1 MQPTSIP
8 KKALI
13 TYGALI
19 LVFLFL
25 FLLSFQLS
33 IFYPIYG
40 DESDW
45 KLISSRFLLDQKK
58 LVYFFPACLNS
69 FVLEAPISWYP
80 GRLLDSL
87 IYQGAHDHA
96 QLRIVG
102 IAQYIFLITIFW
114 QIAYLRTNLG
124 MLRSFLFVVAFLSI
138 GVLPVLLIFNRPEQP
153 LLMYLSLCIYLAV
166 LNSHKPNRLLA
177 NQVFVTVV
185 FCLLA
190 NLMIAAHPKGIY
202 LLPIVLIAFRKLVKS
217 PRYLLILLGVMCWTS
232 VETIQLWNARTT
244 CAASPWLETT
254 LRAMTLN
261 IGSLFS
267 EPTAFLLQVIKNC
280 VRFYSYL
287 NEIFFHST
295 YQSQWLPS
303 LELSTY
309 KQFALRLL
317 NALCWMVLTT
327 IFVYLGLKLRKTKL
341 AAGRMFESFAF
352 AIVMCLA
359 LITVM
364 QIGKNFYESA
374 LILPLLLLLCIFLI
388 NRQDGKGIKFI
399 TQIALPALL
408 VVGALSS
415 YTRYALWEDYLP
427 PWRAAA
433 IAPSINHDLVAD
445 FAKDQCGIGDQARKL
460 ILDSSTYTTFW
471 HHPLPVFS
479 GYLFGWYATGTDY
492 KSTIAGLNPEGLVAM
507 CDGLPAGLL
516 SLSKKNGGMCCMS
529 RSNLERLTQK

>member
-190 NLMIAAHPKGIY
+190 NLRNAAHP
-202 LLPIVLIAFRKLVKS
+202 
-217 PRYLLILLGVMCWTS
+217 
-232 VETIQLWNARTT
+232 N
-244 CAASPWLETT
+244 
-254 LRAMTLN
+254 
-261 IGSLFS
+261 
-267 EPTAFLLQVIKNC
+267 
-280 VRFYSYL
+280 
-287 NEIFFHST
+287 
-295 YQSQWLPS
+295 
-303 LELSTY
+303 
-309 KQFALRLL
+309 
-317 NALCWMVLTT
+317 
-327 IFVYLGLKLRKTKL
+327 GL
-341 AAGRMFESFAF
+341 
-352 AIVMCLA
+352 
-359 LITVM
+359 
-364 QIGKNFYESA
+364 Y
-374 LILPLLLLLCIFLI
+374 
-388 NRQDGKGIKFI
+388 
-399 TQIALPALL
+399 
-408 VVGALSS
+408 
-415 YTRYALWEDYLP
+415 
-427 PWRAAA
+427 
-433 IAPSINHDLVAD
+433 
-445 FAKDQCGIGDQARKL
+445 
-460 ILDSSTYTTFW
+460 
-471 HHPLPVFS
+471 
-479 GYLFGWYATGTDY
+479 
-492 KSTIAGLNPEGLVAM
+492 
-507 CDGLPAGLL
+507 
-516 SLSKKNGGMCCMS
+516 
-529 RSNLERLTQK
+529 

>member
-13 TYGALI
+13 IYSALI

-25 FLLSFQLS
+25 FLLSFELS
-33 IFYPIYG
+33 IFYPIYS

-69 FVLEAPISWYP
+69 FVLDAPISWYP

-87 IYQGAHDHA
+87 IYQGAHDNA

-102 IAQYIFLITIFW
+102 IVQYVFLITIFW

-124 MLRSFLFVVAFLSI
+124 MLRSFLFVLAFLSI
-138 GVLPVLLIFNRPEQP
+138 GVLPVLLIFNRPEQS
-153 LLMYLSLCIYLAV
+153 LLVYLSLCIYLAV
-166 LNSHKPNRLLA
+166 LNSNKPNRLLA
-177 NQVFVTVV
+177 NQLFVTIL

-190 NLMIAAHPKGIY
+190 NLMIATHPKGIY
-202 LLPIVLIAFRKLVKS
+202 LMPIVLIAFRKVVKS
-217 PRYLLILLGVMCWTS
+217 PGYILILIGVMCWTS

-280 VRFYSYL
+280 VRFYSYI
-287 NEIFFHST
+287 NEIFFHAT

-309 KQFALRLL
+309 KQLTLRLL
-317 NALCWMVLTT
+317 NVLCLVVLTT
-327 IFVYLGLKLRKTKL
+327 IVVYLGLQLRKTRF
-341 AAGRMFESFAF
+341 AAARMFDSFAF
-352 AIVMCLA
+352 AIVMSLT

-374 LILPLLLLLCIFLI
+374 LILPLLLLLCLFLI
-388 NRQDGKGIKFI
+388 NGQDGKSLKFV
-399 TQIALPALL
+399 TYIALPALL
-408 VVGALSS
+408 VVGAFSG
-415 YTRYALWEDYLP
+415 YARYALWADYLP
-427 PWRAAA
+427 VWRMTAT
-433 IAPSINHDLVAD
+433 APSINHDLAED
-445 FAKDQCGIGDQARKL
+445 FAQKQCGIGNQAQKL
-460 ILDSSTYTTFW
+460 VLDRVTYASFW
-471 HHPLPVFS
+471 QHPLPVFAD
-479 GYLFGWYATGTDY
+479 YLLGWYASGTNY
-492 KSTIAGLNPEGLVAM
+492 QKTIAGLNSDGLVAM

-516 SLSKKNGGMCCMS
+516 ALSKQNGAVCCIS
-529 RSNLERLTQK
+529 KSNLGLLIEK